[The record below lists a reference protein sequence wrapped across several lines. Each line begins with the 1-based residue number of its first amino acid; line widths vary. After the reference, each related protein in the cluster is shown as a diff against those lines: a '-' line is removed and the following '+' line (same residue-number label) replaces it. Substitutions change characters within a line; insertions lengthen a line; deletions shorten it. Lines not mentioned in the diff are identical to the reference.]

1 MINGVFK
8 KYMTKRHIIIFIVFL
23 VATFIIV
30 SLLEREVEYKY
41 RRLNNNYLHRLYINK
56 GTNSYKPHYLDTIT
70 NYNLIQIQKH
80 RGLTIHDFDKN
91 KLNLSNGLSIL
102 DCGGG
107 RGDFFNYINNHYN
120 INYTIIENDKE
131 KVDYLRKKY
140 KKVKV
145 IHDSFDNI
153 DRYYKKPLFD
163 RILFMES
170 HGYSKNHHNLFSK
183 CSKIIKKG
191 GFIYIKSVGFIPSNM
206 EMVKNMQKQ
215 YINNTQ
221 YNMEHH
227 HFTMNRLLKN
237 GFVNIKYSSIN
248 YPLLLMTY
256 NPKYFLHIA
265 GNLYRHNNLKNFLML
280 FYMNCNTIIA
290 YI

>member
-1 MINGVFK
+1 MINDVFK
-8 KYMTKRHIIIFIVFL
+8 KFMTKRRIIIFIIFL
-23 VATFIIV
+23 VVTFIIV
-30 SLLEREVEYKY
+30 TLFEREIKYKY
-41 RRLNNNYLHRLYINK
+41 KKVHNNYLHRLYINK
-56 GTNSYKPHYLDTIT
+56 ETNSNNSHYLDKIT

-80 RGLTIHDFDKN
+80 SGLTIYDFDRN

-107 RGDFFNYINNHYN
+107 RGDFFNYVNNQYN
-120 INYTIIENDKE
+120 IDYTIIENDKE
-131 KVDYLRKKY
+131 KVDYLRQKY
-140 KKVKV
+140 KKLKV

-153 DRYYKKPLFD
+153 HLYYKKPSFH

-170 HGYSKNHHNLFSK
+170 HGYSKNHHNLFNK
-183 CSKIIKKG
+183 CSKIIKKR

-206 EMVKNMQKQ
+206 EMIKNMQKQ

-227 HFTMNRLLKN
+227 HFTMNRLFKN
-237 GFVNIKYSSIN
+237 GFSNIKYSSIN
-248 YPLLLMTY
+248 YPILLMTY

-280 FYMNCNTIIA
+280 LYMNCNTITA